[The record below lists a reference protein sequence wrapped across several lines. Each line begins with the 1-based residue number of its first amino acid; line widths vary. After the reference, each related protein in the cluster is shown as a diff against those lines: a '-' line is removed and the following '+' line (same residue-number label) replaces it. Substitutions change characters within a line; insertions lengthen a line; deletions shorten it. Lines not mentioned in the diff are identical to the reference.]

1 MHPTGKEGAWLTTSR
16 CCGRNSVSV
25 TGGGMETVAL
35 FFPPFSFL
43 FSIVSIYILQELR
56 GSVVGDVLSTANSLS
71 YVGKEWAGV
80 G

>member
-1 MHPTGKEGAWLTTSR
+1 
-16 CCGRNSVSV
+16 
-25 TGGGMETVAL
+25 METVAL